1 MTLIAKMSAIKRA
14 NILLTGIDTNL
25 EKTDLYDFQLPK
37 DFNQYNRVNKD
48 IWDEVIVDGK
58 VYLCML
64 I

>member
-1 MTLIAKMSAIKRA
+1 MSAIKRA

-37 DFNQYNRVNKD
+37 DFNQYNCVNKD

>member
-1 MTLIAKMSAIKRA
+1 MTLVAKMSAIKRA

-25 EKTDLYDFQLPK
+25 EKTDLCNFQLPK